1 MFPRHPR
8 SLRTCNCPAQP
19 HQTQSPMPN
28 TPTSV
33 NPAVLQLSVNLSEA
47 QRLVAPAA
55 TELSFAFTCEH
66 WVLSRKPLLV
76 TQKHIVSVAVGVNVA
91 SHAPPIESLLQ
102 ILPRLVASITFA
114 DLHKY
119 TVQRPNCGHCCSRA
133 ATTSSLVTFFNWNT
147 LMPCFASSGRG
158 MPSNPNLRRG
168 GCTA

>member
-1 MFPRHPR
+1 
-8 SLRTCNCPAQP
+8 
-19 HQTQSPMPN
+19 MPN

-114 DLHKY
+114 DLHTY
-119 TVQRPNCGHCCSRA
+119 TVQLTQLRALSLTSCCNEQLGHLLQLEYIDAVLCLKWQRDTLEPKP
-133 ATTSSLVTFFNWNT
+133 ATGWLHSLICQCAEPTS
-147 LMPCFASSGRG
+147 
-158 MPSNPNLRRG
+158 
-168 GCTA
+168 